1 MKSTGIVR
9 RMDDLGR
16 VVIPKS
22 IRQSLK
28 IKEGDPLE
36 FFTEPDGSVILKPY
50 RQPWEDCVINWYNNN
65 ISLLGARTTSFIQS
79 GDYTICTFWDEY
91 RRKYR
96 VGQAKRYVSDDY
108 DSRIGEVAAYA
119 RAICVPINDLI
130 GYKG

>member
-1 MKSTGIVR
+1 MKSTNIVR

-36 FFTEPDGSVILKPY
+36 FFTESDGSVILKLY
-50 RQPWEDCVINWYNNN
+50 RQPWEDCVIDWYNKH
-65 ISLLGARTTSFIQS
+65 TTLMGSNTLSFIHS

-91 RRKYR
+91 RHKYQ
-96 VGQAKRYVSDDY
+96 VGQTKRYESDDY
-108 DSRIGEVAAYA
+108 DTRIGKVAAYA
-119 RAICVPINDLI
+119 NAMGYDLNEMI
-130 GYKG
+130 GYEG